1 HERLRHP
8 RPGGGARRRR
18 PRGGDE
24 PRAHRADGHA
34 AGGVRAPGH
43 PVRDDVHRPVR
54 GVRGHRAGGQGF
66 PRAPGRGL
74 SRAPARGVTPRRRLR
89 AAARARCHPHRERRR
104 RAVGNPPPRQPRGGG
119 GQAGAVRRRWPQPPG
134 RGDPGAERG
143 APGPRG
149 RASLRQAAQAAYLRS
164 GGCRAGH
171 PRHPPRAASL
181 SPKRPARRRLAP
193 GEDYGNLRSWCLT
206 DEGPMKRVLM
216 LMALISLSLAP
227 RAMAGP
233 PAQSEGDAPRRL
245 GEALRSGTAD
255 AETIATIVRWV
266 LEEKEENVAPA
277 LAAAL
282 GAAAGDVHP
291 GTVDPRWS
299 AAARG
304 AIALFEGLLDDAGR
318 HRRRDEASVA
328 RDLAPII

>member
-1 HERLRHP
+1 
-8 RPGGGARRRR
+8 
-18 PRGGDE
+18 
-24 PRAHRADGHA
+24 
-34 AGGVRAPGH
+34 
-43 PVRDDVHRPVR
+43 
-54 GVRGHRAGGQGF
+54 
-66 PRAPGRGL
+66 
-74 SRAPARGVTPRRRLR
+74 
-89 AAARARCHPHRERRR
+89 
-104 RAVGNPPPRQPRGGG
+104 
-119 GQAGAVRRRWPQPPG
+119 
-134 RGDPGAERG
+134 
-143 APGPRG
+143 
-149 RASLRQAAQAAYLRS
+149 
-164 GGCRAGH
+164 
-171 PRHPPRAASL
+171 
-181 SPKRPARRRLAP
+181 
-193 GEDYGNLRSWCLT
+193 
-206 DEGPMKRVLM
+206 MKRVLM

-227 RAMAGP
+227 RVMAGP

-282 GAAAGDVHP
+282 GAAAGDVHH

-328 RDLAPII
+328 RDLAPIIAAAAPAVADALREVDGPTRQVVIQAWKVFAPAMPECAR